1 MKSSGGE
8 HAGHWMHV
16 DGDARSLGISASRGG
31 ISPASGPFTHAWMTA
46 QRAALQCKNKGLQ
59 KALHHPIQPQ
69 NLHVQPL
76 FFPSPA
82 SAGFTQSWTCEQV
95 EKQIRPKRKQVH
107 MEEFRSCLLQL
118 EYLVAA
124 PETCFNSCVCVFGGT
139 LPQGNIFPFY
149 CFK

>member
-1 MKSSGGE
+1 MKRSSGE
-8 HAGHWMHV
+8 RAGRCMHV
-16 DGDARSLGISASRGG
+16 DGDARSLGIPASRGE

-46 QRAALQCKNKGLQ
+46 QRAALRCKNKGLQ

-69 NLHVQPL
+69 TFMCNLC
-76 FFPSPA
+76 FFH
-82 SAGFTQSWTCEQV
+82 FTQSCTCEQV

-124 PETCFNSCVCVFGGT
+124 PETCFNSCVCVFGGM